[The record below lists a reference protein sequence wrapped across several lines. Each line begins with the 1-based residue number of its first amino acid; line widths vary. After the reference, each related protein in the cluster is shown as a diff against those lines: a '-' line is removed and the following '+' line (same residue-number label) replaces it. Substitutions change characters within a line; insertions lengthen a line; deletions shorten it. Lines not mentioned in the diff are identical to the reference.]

1 MYEVFTLFII
11 LLIAW
16 VKAKGKVFDWKTY
29 LFLNK
34 KKYSKC
40 VNVRYKAKDM
50 PSAKTASV
58 SAYDFCL
65 RFAKKEEALKF
76 SLMVEEVAYTY
87 FSKQGNRFNSAME
100 VCILKTQK
108 NLQMRV
114 FNNGPKYNP
123 KKNESND
130 NYSVLIINNL
140 FDIYNYSNTLSWNI
154 NSVKIP
160 LSK

>member
-1 MYEVFTLFII
+1 
-11 LLIAW
+11 
-16 VKAKGKVFDWKTY
+16 
-29 LFLNK
+29 
-34 KKYSKC
+34 
-40 VNVRYKAKDM
+40 M

-58 SAYDFCL
+58 NAYDFCL
-65 RFAKKEEALKF
+65 RFTKKEEALKF

-87 FSKQGNRFNSAME
+87 FSKQSNRFRSGME
-100 VCILKTQK
+100 VCILKTQR

-114 FNNGPKYNP
+114 FNNGPKFNP
-123 KKNESND
+123 KKNESKD

-140 FDIYNYSNTLSWNI
+140 FSLYNYSNTLSWNI